1 MRQVSLLLN
10 LHTSELQKRRT
21 CCQKKTNNNFSTWT
35 RSRAYV
41 ILKSHCDS
49 AQESFQVPFRCFC
62 SYNVN
67 QNPSDTDCCGP
78 GMQPEWAW
86 PKTWSGNFFP
96 KLIFYTFSVEDNIF
110 YPASGGGWEKSGRA
124 TASRDRGRGQTFL
137 CFNSFVCLFVTLEN
151 MPHLPVKKSSTN
163 PLI

>member
-1 MRQVSLLLN
+1 MDKVSGLCDSEVALRFRTGVIPSSLPLLL
-10 LHTSELQKRRT
+10 
-21 CCQKKTNNNFSTWT
+21 
-35 RSRAYV
+35 
-41 ILKSHCDS
+41 S
-49 AQESFQVPFRCFC
+49 AR